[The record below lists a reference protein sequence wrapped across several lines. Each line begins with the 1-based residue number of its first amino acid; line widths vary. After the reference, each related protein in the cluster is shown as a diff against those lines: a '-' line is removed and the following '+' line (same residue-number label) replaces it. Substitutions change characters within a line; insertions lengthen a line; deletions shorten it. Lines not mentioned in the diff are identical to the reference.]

1 MIQFL
6 IVTMHLDLIKL
17 IWILKIVLIFPF
29 ITIKFVRE
37 SIQMFKIMIYL
48 SIYYHQWS
56 ILNGTIKIIKK
67 EI

>member
-6 IVTMHLDLIKL
+6 IAMMHLELIKL
-17 IWILKIVLIFPF
+17 IWMLKIVLIFPF
-29 ITIKFVRE
+29 IMIKFVRE
-37 SIQMFKIMIYL
+37 LIQMFKIMIYL

-56 ILNGTIKIIKK
+56 FLNGTIKIIKK

>member
-6 IVTMHLDLIKL
+6 IVMMHLELIKL

-29 ITIKFVRE
+29 ITNKFVKE
-37 SIQMFKIMIYL
+37 LIQMFKIMIYL